1 MSKTTK
7 RRPLIDRSRMSDR
20 HLRAAAR
27 IAQMQDQLAID
38 LHQDAERIRN
48 AVKAAFDDAMHACED
63 DELKA
68 SIFTLLCDAA
78 KASDARL
85 IAQHPECPAEVNASV
100 ESRTARAV
108 TPATPTAPTAPA
120 AKAARPNDGS
130 EARPEG

>member
-1 MSKTTK
+1 MSQTK
-7 RRPLIDRSRMSDR
+7 RRPLIDRSRMSDK

-27 IAQMQDQLAID
+27 LIQLQDQLAMG

-68 SIFTLLCDAA
+68 AIFALLCGAA

-85 IAQHPECPAEVNASV
+85 IAQHPECPAEVSASV
-100 ESRTARAV
+100 ERRTARAAA
-108 TPATPTAPTAPA
+108 PAAPAASA
-120 AKAARPNDGS
+120 AKAARPNDDR